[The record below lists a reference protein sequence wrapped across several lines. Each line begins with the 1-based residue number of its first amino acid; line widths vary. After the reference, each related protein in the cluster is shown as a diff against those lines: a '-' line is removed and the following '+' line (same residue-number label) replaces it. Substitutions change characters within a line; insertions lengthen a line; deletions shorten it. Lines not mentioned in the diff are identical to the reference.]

1 MTPAPLQALLF
12 DVDGTLAETERDGH
26 RPAYNAT
33 FAEFGLDWVWDEA
46 TYGELLVVTG
56 GKERLRYY
64 LQRYRP
70 EESVRA
76 DLDELIA
83 AVYAAKTARYQQLLA
98 SGAIGL
104 RPGVKRLIT
113 EAREAGIT
121 LAVTTTTSPGNVT
134 GLLEHALAPGSS
146 QWFAAIAAGDVVPVK
161 KPAPDIYLWALERLG
176 HSPAECLVIEDSA
189 VGLRAARGAGLA
201 TVITVND
208 YTADEDFTGAI
219 AVLSDLG
226 EPDAPAQRL
235 DAPGPVV
242 ADLATLRRWHAE
254 GQSTNA

>member
-1 MTPAPLQALLF
+1 MTPVPLQALLF

-46 TYGELLVVTG
+46 TYGELLAVTG
-56 GKERLRYY
+56 GKERLRFY
-64 LQRYRP
+64 LERYRP
-70 EESVRA
+70 DQAGRD

-104 RPGVKRLIT
+104 RPGVRRLIT
-113 EAREAGIT
+113 EAREAGVS

-146 QWFAAIAAGDVVPVK
+146 EWFAVIAAGDVVPTK
-161 KPAPDIYLWALERLG
+161 KPAPDIYLWALAELG
-176 HSPAECLVIEDSA
+176 FSADECLVIEDSA
-189 VGLRAARGAGLA
+189 VGLRAACAAGLA

-208 YTADEDFTGAI
+208 YTAEEDFTGAV

-226 EPDAPAQRL
+226 EPDAPARRL
-235 DAPGPVV
+235 DASAEVV
-242 ADLATLRRWHAE
+242 VDLEVLRAWHAQA
-254 GQSTNA
+254 QSTVA

>member
-1 MTPAPLQALLF
+1 MTPAPLRALLF

-46 TYGELLVVTG
+46 TYGELLAVTG

-64 LQRYRP
+64 LQRFRAA
-70 EESVRA
+70 EAVRA

-113 EAREAGIT
+113 EARDAGVT

-134 GLLEHALAPGSS
+134 GLLEHAVAPGASE
-146 QWFAAIAAGDVVPVK
+146 WFAVIAAGDVVPAK
-161 KPAPDIYLWALERLG
+161 KPAPDIYWWALDQLG
-176 HSPAECLVIEDSA
+176 LDAAECLVIEDSA

-208 YTADEDFTGAI
+208 YTAGEDFTGAV

-226 EPDAPAQRL
+226 APDAPAQRL
-235 DAPGPVV
+235 DVPGRPV
-242 ADLATLRRWHAE
+242 ADLATLRAWHAAA
-254 GQSTNA
+254 QAATA